1 MLPGYGQIEFDL
13 RLFLHWRELRAQDA
27 EPGGYA

>member
-13 RLFLHWRELRAQDA
+13 RLFLHWRELQS
-27 EPGGYA
+27 G